1 VSLDFQQAAARRMRR
16 LIIALAGLV
25 VVLAGTVL
33 VLALRSG
40 GATPVTTSSP
50 ATTTAAQPTSSA
62 QAVTPA
68 ITPGAGFVA
77 PVRWVRLP
85 RPAGTRLG
93 LPTGFE
99 HTPQGAV
106 AAAVAIAQCDT
117 WDLDLADRAAQAYSL
132 PGDQDKVR
140 ASSRQSVTASRQE
153 NGLPG
158 TGPLP
163 AGASLSSAPIGVAWT
178 AVSAD
183 RVEVS
188 MLSRTT
194 YTTPAA
200 GQKTM
205 LFSSHERMVWSNGD
219 WYGVPYAPDTTTKL
233 LPVAD
238 LGSAAFNDA
247 GWTAIQQGSA
257 G

>member
-16 LIIALAGLV
+16 LIIGLAGLV

-40 GATPVTTSSP
+40 GG
-50 ATTTAAQPTSSA
+50 TTAGAAPSATVTGPSPSSA
-62 QAVTPA
+62 PLVTST
-68 ITPGAGFVA
+68 ITPGPGFVA

-106 AAAVAIAQCDT
+106 AAAAAIAQSDT
-117 WDLDLADRAAQAYSL
+117 WDLDAADRAAQAYSL
-132 PGDQDKVR
+132 PGDREQVR
-140 ASSRQSVTASRQE
+140 AASRQSVMTSRE
-153 NGLPG
+153 KSGLPAS
-158 TGPLP
+158 GPLP
-163 AGASLSSAPIGVAWT
+163 AGANLGSAPIGVAWT
-178 AVSAD
+178 AVSSD

-188 MLSRTT
+188 VLTRTT
-194 YTTPAA
+194 YATPAA

-205 LFSSHERMVWSNGD
+205 LFSSHERIVWSDGD
-219 WYGVPYAPDTTTKL
+219 WYGVSYTPDATTKL
-233 LPVAD
+233 LATAD
-238 LGSAAFNDA
+238 LGSQAFNDA